1 MPNLSHNQEVLL
13 TRQRHEAD
21 RAGLHYD
28 VRMIVGDLAHSWATK
43 KEMPEPGKAIIL
55 WEQPVHDRAYAL
67 SKKVVIPKGQYGAG
81 VTTLDWIRKGQ
92 ISNPEED
99 EHKFTLSTKN
109 GDRFLFKKLPDSYG
123 KKAWLFKN
131 LTEVEKQASTK
142 PLAIIVTG
150 NPLYLEHSDIKPL
163 AHKFYSDIESRLV
176 NKGFEVKYDPGHNM
190 TLPDTSAQVWVGHSR
205 GHSRLRF
212 GPENIRKIYLKTN
225 NELEGMHPDHY
236 SLHTSDIKNLDSL
249 NSSLEKTSSRATGVC
264 DTPGAI
270 YHSVFSGN
278 NVGMTVTL
286 PEPIHVPV
294 SEMTELEWEMHD
306 ALEKILSKYFP
317 KKYSTTRVKNLMKKE
332 ASRSLA
338 VSGYQKITQK
348 TILDRVDQNLTKKA
362 SLIVGAVGTHLAQN
376 VATRAAMSSKGI
388 GKYLANSFSQGAHG
402 VVDTS
407 LKAKAKRFIT
417 GAVVPDIAV
426 AHKKAHEAGTA
437 MKPFLDKA
445 TSRQKVGLRM
455 LSEGRISDLKKYN
468 LHKDQLVTQAH
479 GMISK
484 HIKGIPSMDHILDN
498 AKKVEKVF
506 KDKSHPLLSNI
517 SANISRGNKPVGGQ
531 FKPGT
536 MSAKSSIAGSLSS
549 AIADPAGGAL
559 STVKTLASSN
569 TFNNNKYGHK
579 LNKMIE
585 KQFVSKPIHSGVK
598 SGKPETTFGKIK
610 HKISGLFV
618 NPVSAHLNRTSSAIS
633 SSVKS

>member
-131 LTEVEKQASTK
+131 LTVAKE
-142 PLAIIVTG
+142 
-150 NPLYLEHSDIKPL
+150 
-163 AHKFYSDIESRLV
+163 
-176 NKGFEVKYDPGHNM
+176 
-190 TLPDTSAQVWVGHSR
+190 
-205 GHSRLRF
+205 
-212 GPENIRKIYLKTN
+212 
-225 NELEGMHPDHY
+225 
-236 SLHTSDIKNLDSL
+236 
-249 NSSLEKTSSRATGVC
+249 LEKTSSIKYTDIPKSMFDMADEEHKANYSDWSNRDNGSKRV
-264 DTPGAI
+264 GI
-270 YHSVFSGN
+270 YHEGN
-278 NVGMTVTL
+278 LVGFY
-286 PEPIHVPV
+286 
-294 SEMTELEWEMHD
+294 S
-306 ALEKILSKYFP
+306 P
-317 KKYSTTRVKNLMKKE
+317 KKSGDYWRTGTIYVDPKFRGKGLGTKAINDFFSQKKKGLAYIEPSNLGSMGAFTKAGFKEVKRTTFWQDENQPTEYALMKKE

-338 VSGYQKITQK
+338 SSGYQKITQK
-348 TILDRVDQNLTKKA
+348 TLLDRVDQNLTKKA
-362 SLIVGAVGTHLAQN
+362 SLIAGAVGTHLAQN
-376 VATRAAMSSKGI
+376 IATRAAMSSKGI

-407 LKAKAKRFIT
+407 LKAKAKRFVT

-455 LSEGRISDLKKYN
+455 LSEGRIGDLKKYN

-506 KDKSHPLLSNI
+506 KDKTHPLVSNI
-517 SANISRGNKPVGGQ
+517 SANISRGKKPVGGQ

-536 MSAKSSIAGSLSS
+536 LSAKSSIAGSLSS
-549 AIADPAGGAL
+549 AMADPAGGAL

-569 TFNNNKYGHK
+569 TFNNTRYGNK
-579 LNKMIE
+579 LNKMME
-585 KQFVSKPIHSGVK
+585 KHFVSNPIHSGVK

-633 SSVKS
+633 GSVKS

>member
-99 EHKFTLSTKN
+99 EHKFTLSTKD

-131 LTEVEKQASTK
+131 LKVVEKKDNQVMETNKYISQ
-142 PLAIIVTG
+142 
-150 NPLYLEHSDIKPL
+150 
-163 AHKFYSDIESRLV
+163 IE
-176 NKGFEVKYDPGHNM
+176 
-190 TLPDTSAQVWVGHSR
+190 
-205 GHSRLRF
+205 
-212 GPENIRKIYLKTN
+212 
-225 NELEGMHPDHY
+225 
-236 SLHTSDIKNLDSL
+236 
-249 NSSLEKTSSRATGVC
+249 
-264 DTPGAI
+264 
-270 YHSVFSGN
+270 
-278 NVGMTVTL
+278 
-286 PEPIHVPV
+286 
-294 SEMTELEWEMHD
+294 
-306 ALEKILSKYFP
+306 
-317 KKYSTTRVKNLMKKE
+317 
-332 ASRSLA
+332 
-338 VSGYQKITQK
+338 
-348 TILDRVDQNLTKKA
+348 KKA

-402 VVDTS
+402 VVDSS
-407 LKAKAKRFIT
+407 LKAKAKRFVT

-445 TSRQKVGLRM
+445 SPRQKVGLRM
-455 LSEGRISDLKKYN
+455 LTEGRISDLKKYS
-468 LHKDQLVTQAH
+468 LHKDQLINQVY
-479 GMISK
+479 GMAAK
-484 HIKGIPSMDHILDN
+484 HIKGIPSMEHIVAN
-498 AKKVEKVF
+498 TKKVEKVF

-517 SANISRGNKPVGGQ
+517 SANISRGKKPVGGQ

-536 MSAKSSIAGSLSS
+536 MSAKSSIVGSLSS
-549 AIADPAGGAL
+549 AVADPAGGAL

-569 TFNNNKYGHK
+569 TFNNTRYGHK

-633 SSVKS
+633 NAVKS

>member
-55 WEQPVHDRAYAL
+55 WEQPVHDKAYAL

-109 GDRFLFKKLPDSYG
+109 GDRFLFKKLPESYG

-131 LTEVEKQASTK
+131 LKAVEKKVPSEGTFTHEGVEYSLDSVLNQTK
-142 PLAIIVTG
+142 ETPVEKI
-150 NPLYLEHSDIKPL
+150 P
-163 AHKFYSDIESRLV
+163 V
-176 NKGFEVKYDPGHNM
+176 NKLNWVLKYDTPN
-190 TLPDTSAQVWVGHSR
+190 PDR
-205 GHSRLRF
+205 
-212 GPENIRKIYLKTN
+212 LKTADMSIPILVHNSNGREVAIDGLHRLTNAENSGMEHMSYKRVTDDMLN
-225 NELEGMHPDHY
+225 NAR
-236 SLHTSDIKNLDSL
+236 I
-249 NSSLEKTSSRATGVC
+249 
-264 DTPGAI
+264 
-270 YHSVFSGN
+270 N
-278 NVGMTVTL
+278 NNPMMITN
-286 PEPIHVPV
+286 
-294 SEMTELEWEMHD
+294 
-306 ALEKILSKYFP
+306 KYI
-317 KKYSTTRVKNLMKKE
+317 SQIE
-332 ASRSLA
+332 
-338 VSGYQKITQK
+338 
-348 TILDRVDQNLTKKA
+348 KKA
-362 SLIVGAVGTHLAQN
+362 SLIAGAVGTHLAQN

-437 MKPFLDKA
+437 MKPLLDKA

-455 LSEGRISDLKKYN
+455 LSQGRISDLKKYN
-468 LHKDQLVTQAH
+468 LHKDEVVTQAH
-479 GMISK
+479 GMLSK
-484 HIKGIPSMDHILDN
+484 HVKGIPSMDHILDN

-506 KDKSHPLLSNI
+506 KDKSHPLVSNI
-517 SANISRGNKPVGGQ
+517 SANISRGAKPVGGQ

-569 TFNNNKYGHK
+569 TFNNTRYGNK
-579 LNKMIE
+579 LNKMME
-585 KQFVSKPIHSGVK
+585 RQFVSKPIHSGVK
-598 SGKPETTFGKIK
+598 DAKPENTFGKIK

-633 SSVKS
+633 SSIKS